1 MKRLWRW
8 TPLFVLLLAATVQ
21 AQSEDQL
28 QIDWQMGPAIG
39 DVGGIADIQIP
50 QGFVFA
56 DGEDTR
62 TLMESMQNPV
72 NGTEKGFIAPAEDD
86 WFVVFEFDDVG
97 YIKDDDKDSLDAD
110 AMLASI
116 RKGTEIGNK
125 EREKRG
131 WPTMTI
137 LGWEKEPYYDA
148 ESHNLE
154 WAIRG
159 SSEGDVVVNYNT
171 RLLGRG
177 GVMRVTLVAD
187 PETLTA
193 TIPKF
198 KDLLAGYAF
207 KPGQRYAEFRQG
219 DKVAQY
225 GLAALIVG
233 GASAVA
239 VKSGLLKYL
248 WKILIVGFVA
258 ISAFVK
264 KVFGRKKGAPGR
276 P

>member
-1 MKRLWRW
+1 M
-8 TPLFVLLLAATVQ
+8 
-21 AQSEDQL
+21 
-28 QIDWQMGPAIG
+28 
-39 DVGGIADIQIP
+39 
-50 QGFVFA
+50 
-56 DGEDTR
+56 
-62 TLMESMQNPV
+62 
-72 NGTEKGFIAPAEDD
+72 
-86 WFVVFEFDDVG
+86 FEFDDVG

-137 LGWEKEPYYDA
+137 LGWEKEPYYDE